1 VAFVESL
8 GIRSQ
13 KPFHPENEV
22 RLRRFKNQME
32 MITHQTV
39 CMYLPFG
46 FAASLAQSR
55 QKPLAVSVIL
65 KDILAPITAI
75 HDVVDRS
82 RVLQSQLAGH
92 RKPLAAQTESV
103 NSEG

>member
-1 VAFVESL
+1 
-8 GIRSQ
+8 
-13 KPFHPENEV
+13 
-22 RLRRFKNQME
+22 
-32 MITHQTV
+32 
-39 CMYLPFG
+39 MYLPFG

-92 RKPLAAQTESV
+92 WKPLAAQTESV
-103 NSEG
+103 NSED